1 MTICCILCVPLQMA
15 ASGALDW
22 LFHSPH
28 FCGIILNQS
37 SHLAAQ
43 VGLWSCHANEKSW
56 YDTNGRLSHMV
67 NHRWK
72 DDAARQHRA
81 LAGRKREGAVCICKT
96 VFFSAIPLII
106 NEQYVPRKAVL
117 YYFVLIY
124 SCAHRTWG
132 IWLMSSNN
140 LPCLQWQIVYFS
152 LSLSF

>member
-1 MTICCILCVPLQMA
+1 MPSRCLKAITITNTLKCDVVIDHPT
-15 ASGALDW
+15 
-22 LFHSPH
+22 PH
-28 FCGIILNQS
+28 ATKVVRHLCGIPARS
-37 SHLAAQ
+37 ARAAVAQ
-43 VGLWSCHANEKSW
+43 QIEFPEGT
-56 YDTNGRLSHMV
+56 DGRTNYPP
-67 NHRWK
+67 
-72 DDAARQHRA
+72 AARQHRA